1 MFSICSVATFF
12 LWHVCCFTFFPFFS
26 FARESSLNNSH
37 QNTICC
43 GDVIAL
49 DCVFLCWGG
58 EHAGF
63 CCLVLPRF
71 CKLFLDAVLKDEG
84 CTLPLVFLTEAWC
97 KPATRV
103 LKTPVEWVLASP
115 DKQMERQAVLCF
127 PLLPE
132 PLAELRIVFILI
144 TICKVQHY
152 VVIIGGSK
160 GRGTLANWPSQDAA
174 HTSRLDILDY
184 FLPLF

>member
-1 MFSICSVATFF
+1 
-12 LWHVCCFTFFPFFS
+12 
-26 FARESSLNNSH
+26 
-37 QNTICC
+37 
-43 GDVIAL
+43 
-49 DCVFLCWGG
+49 
-58 EHAGF
+58 
-63 CCLVLPRF
+63 
-71 CKLFLDAVLKDEG
+71 
-84 CTLPLVFLTEAWC
+84 
-97 KPATRV
+97 
-103 LKTPVEWVLASP
+103 
-115 DKQMERQAVLCF
+115 MERQAVLCF